1 MTTQSTAILRRQL
14 GMSLYALIFTIGI
27 AGFLALVGLRAVPAW
42 VEFMGIKKICADLSV
57 NSASPADVRKD
68 FDRRAS
74 VEYVDALKGS
84 DLVIS
89 KNGERWDITFSYEK
103 RIPLIGN
110 SSLVFDFT
118 Q

>member
-1 MTTQSTAILRRQL
+1 MENPSTTTFRRQW
-14 GMSLYALIFTIGI
+14 GMSLLGLIFVLAI
-27 AGFLALVGLRAVPAW
+27 AGFLALVGFRAVPAW

-57 NSASPADVRKD
+57 SSASPADVRKD
-68 FDRRAS
+68 FDRRAG

-89 KNGERWDITFSYEK
+89 KNGERWDIAFAYEK
-103 RIPLIGN
+103 RIPLVGN
-110 SSLVFDFT
+110 TSLVFDFA